1 MYLYLVG
8 KKLLLFEH
16 HVWIGHAKSQWKEK
30 IPFGYNELKKFQ
42 QRAALLLQGCI
53 VILGWYSFV

>member
-1 MYLYLVG
+1 MFELVMQNLSE
-8 KKLLLFEH
+8 KK
-16 HVWIGHAKSQWKEK
+16 K